1 MKKWKIGILLLLCMT
16 FLFSPKEVL
25 AVEEGSG
32 VSEGLDELISPREQ
46 FLFEDGDVVG
56 FIGDSI
62 THVEYTQVSY
72 QEFLYNYYITRY
84 PKWDLE
90 FRNLGTG
97 SFTAANVLELYGGEK
112 DIYDAELEGITKA
125 VIMLGMNE
133 ALTGVSA
140 KEYIANIH
148 ALTEFLQERGLQ
160 CEDIILVSP
169 TPFDQTRTSNYQ
181 EGGQMDQRFDDLL
194 SEYTSGLRILAEK
207 LGTKYIDL
215 HTPLLWATTLLQKE
229 NGDATLTIDDS
240 VHPSGVGNVLAGFFF
255 LRQQGANEQVASV
268 RISEGGQI
276 ETENAQVKSLKQHG
290 DRYVKFSYQPDSL
303 PVAVPLEAKEA
314 DQYFGMLDQISQE
327 IFQIEG
333 LNWDKTYDIL
343 MNHVKVGEFTGAE
356 LGQGVNLASY
366 DWNPGQMAAKDVE
379 VLNQEWHRT
388 SAKYRAVL
396 REATREEETA
406 TQEEVSTA
414 YGKWQKN
421 TEELRAQMYDTART
435 SVDKAYLVEVI
446 SEDAHVW
453 MGQELWQWVAE
464 GAAVL
469 LLAVGLALVKRH
481 KKQRRRNT

>member
-1 MKKWKIGILLLLCMT
+1 MKKWKIGILFLVCMA
-16 FLFSPKEVL
+16 FLFSPKEAM
-25 AVEEGSG
+25 AVGEGSG

-46 FLFEDGDVVG
+46 FLFEDGDIVG

-97 SFTAANVLELYGGEK
+97 YFTAADALELYSGKK

-133 ALTGVSA
+133 ALTGVGA
-140 KEYIANIH
+140 KEYIANVR
-148 ALTEFLQERGLQ
+148 ALTELLQMKGLKSK
-160 CEDIILVSP
+160 DIILVSP

-181 EGGQMDQRFDDLL
+181 EGGQMDQHFDDLL
-194 SEYTSGLRILAEK
+194 SEYTSGLRILAEE

-215 HTPLLWATTLLQKE
+215 HTSLLWATALLQKE
-229 NGDATLTIDDS
+229 NGDATLTIDDN

-255 LRQQGANEQVASV
+255 LRQQGASERVASV
-268 RISEGGQI
+268 RISEDG
-276 ETENAQVKSLKQHG
+276 ETVAENAQVKSLKQRG
-290 DRYVKFSYQPDSL
+290 DRYVRFFYQPYSL

-327 IFQIEG
+327 VFQIEG
-333 LNWDKTYDIL
+333 LNWSKTYEIL

-356 LGQGVNLASY
+356 LGRGVNLANY

-396 REATREEETA
+396 REGVREEKTA
-406 TQEEVSTA
+406 TQEEVNIA
-414 YGKWQKN
+414 YEKWQNN

-435 SVDKAYLVEVI
+435 SVDRAYLVEVI

-453 MGQELWQWVAE
+453 RGQELWQWAAE
-464 GAAVL
+464 GAVIL
-469 LLAVGLALVKRH
+469 LLAVGFVLIK
-481 KKQRRRNT
+481 RRRKK